1 MSSARSNG
9 QFKILKVYNDYDQ
22 GGKDLGTRILQ
33 FEASMR
39 VLSNQ
44 FQCFVDLINLVSL
57 AGVHLMASPG
67 LGLVYPLHSPSH
79 RGLPRTCI

>member
-33 FEASMR
+33 FEAS
-39 VLSNQ
+39 
-44 FQCFVDLINLVSL
+44 IE
-57 AGVHLMASPG
+57 
-67 LGLVYPLHSPSH
+67 
-79 RGLPRTCI
+79 